1 MSNLLASLAQISSA
15 NRLVDLEER
24 ASDITVVGD
33 FVGSVTGTW
42 VSLGDNGEG
51 IVSYNNKQYVTVPIG
66 FISIPSGTE
75 LELSYAN
82 GIYYSKF

>member
-1 MSNLLASLAQISSA
+1 MSILTSLTQISSA
-15 NRLVDLEER
+15 NRIVDLEFR
-24 ASDITVVGD
+24 NSDTTIVGD

-42 VSLGDNGEG
+42 VRLGESGEG
-51 IVSYNNKQYVTVPIG
+51 IVSYNNKNYVTVPIG
-66 FISIPSGTE
+66 FISIPKGTE

>member
-1 MSNLLASLAQISSA
+1 MSLLTSLTQISSA
-15 NRLVDLEER
+15 NRIVDLEFR
-24 ASDITVVGD
+24 NSDTTIVGD

-42 VSLGDNGEG
+42 VRLGENGEG
-51 IVSYNNKQYVTVPIG
+51 IVSYNNKNYVTVPIG
-66 FISIPSGTE
+66 FISIPKGTE

>member
-1 MSNLLASLAQISSA
+1 MSILMSLTQVSSA
-15 NRLVDLEER
+15 NRIVDLEFR
-24 ASDITVVGD
+24 NSDTTIVGD

-42 VSLGDNGEG
+42 VRLGGNGEG
-51 IVSYNNKQYVTVPIG
+51 IVSYNNKEYVTVPIG
-66 FISIPSGTE
+66 FISIPKGTE

>member
-1 MSNLLASLAQISSA
+1 MSILTSLTQISSA
-15 NRLVDLEER
+15 NRIVDLEFR
-24 ASDITVVGD
+24 NSDTTIVGG

-42 VSLGDNGEG
+42 VRLGESGEG
-51 IVSYNNKQYVTVPIG
+51 IVSYNNKNYVTVPIG
-66 FISIPSGTE
+66 FISIPKGTE